1 VWLFKGKVFGIGV
14 VAHVVRHLHSNP
26 VLQKKGRKDGRKG
39 GREEE
44 KKGGKERQRDRERE
58 RKKEGKKAGRQEGRK
73 EGRGKWV
80 VKPQAVFQQ
89 RTQGLLVL

>member
-58 RKKEGKKAGRQEGRK
+58 KGKRKERRQEGRK
-73 EGRGKWV
+73 EGRKEEGNGWLNLRLY
-80 VKPQAVFQQ
+80 FN
-89 RTQGLLVL
+89 RGHRGC